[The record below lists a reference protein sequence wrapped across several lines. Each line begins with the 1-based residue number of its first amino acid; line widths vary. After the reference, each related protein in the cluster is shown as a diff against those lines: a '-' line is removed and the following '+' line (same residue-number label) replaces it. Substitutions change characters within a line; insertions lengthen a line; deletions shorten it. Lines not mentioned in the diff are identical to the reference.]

1 MRKKRHFT
9 IPVMESGNIE
19 ISGKKE
25 ILVCG
30 CKCLDHYSESEIIV
44 SVPEGKY
51 HIVGEKM
58 TMRWAGA
65 GKLMICGKISEV
77 KLC

>member
-1 MRKKRHFT
+1 MQKKRKLLL
-9 IPVMESGNIE
+9 PVIDSGNVE
-19 ISGKKE
+19 INGKKE

-30 CKCLDHYSESEIIV
+30 CKGLDHYSETEIII
-44 SVPEGKY
+44 SVPDGKY

-65 GKLMICGKISEV
+65 GKLMICGEISEV